1 MGADMV
7 AVAVACGN
15 DSFKRPR
22 SRANESSIHAR
33 EDVEL
38 NETPLFEL
46 LVATTHAFPGSSTC
60 GGNVD
65 CHLRVTRR
73 RTELGSATDFYLKR
87 AAQLRRIVTC

>member
-15 DSFKRPR
+15 DNFKRPR

-46 LVATTHAFPGSSTC
+46 LVATTTHAFPGSSTC

-65 CHLRVTRR
+65 CHLRVTRGK
-73 RTELGSATDFYLKR
+73 LSLAV
-87 AAQLRRIVTC
+87 QRIST